1 MESVDFGRNLCEK
14 YSSLPLIEIGNV
26 FMFGCLFYK
35 ECILSEKSFTVGKE
49 TQLLIFIRV
58 LPCLFYCK
66 QRVNSE
72 LAVLLKIRLSC
83 QCRFLN

>member
-1 MESVDFGRNLCEK
+1 MESVDSGRNLCEK
-14 YSSLPLIEIGNV
+14 YSSLPLIENGNV
-26 FMFGCLFYK
+26 FMFGRLFYK
-35 ECILSEKSFTVGKE
+35 ECIISEKSFTVGKE

-58 LPCLFYCK
+58 LPYLFYCK
-66 QRVNSE
+66 QHVNSE